1 MPPDGSPRR
10 CWPFLNEAPKPRLRR
25 CHPDCGGG
33 VRCRPSMK
41 LRSRDFGDD
50 SANTVQ
56 SVTIA
61 PSMKLRSRDFGDSV
75 FLSWS
80 VSVLSP
86 SMKLRS
92 RDFGDATPSF
102 ASWNIAAP
110 SMKLRSRDFGDQ
122 VLEDAHYFREDDPSM
137 KLRSR
142 DFGDLYPYAMLCALD
157 ASPQ

>member
-1 MPPDGSPRR
+1 MDLHDVAG
-10 CWPFLNEAPKPRLRR
+10 
-25 CHPDCGGG
+25 
-33 VRCRPSMK
+33 PS
-41 LRSRDFGDD
+41 
-50 SANTVQ
+50 
-56 SVTIA
+56 
-61 PSMKLRSRDFGDSV
+61 
-75 FLSWS
+75 
-80 VSVLSP
+80 

-102 ASWNIAAP
+102 ASWTIAAP

>member
-1 MPPDGSPRR
+1 MDLHDVAGPS
-10 CWPFLNEAPKPRLRR
+10 
-25 CHPDCGGG
+25 
-33 VRCRPSMK
+33 SMK
-41 LRSRDFGDD
+41 LRSRDFGD
-50 SANTVQ
+50 A
-56 SVTIA
+56 
-61 PSMKLRSRDFGDSV
+61 V

-102 ASWNIAAP
+102 ASWTIAAP

>member
-41 LRSRDFGDD
+41 LRSRDFGD
-50 SANTVQ
+50 
-56 SVTIA
+56 
-61 PSMKLRSRDFGDSV
+61 
-75 FLSWS
+75 
-80 VSVLSP
+80 
-86 SMKLRS
+86 
-92 RDFGDATPSF
+92 ATPSF
-102 ASWNIAAP
+102 ASWTIAAP
-110 SMKLRSRDFGDQ
+110 SMKLRSRDFGDW
-122 VLEDAHYFREDDPSM
+122 REQYHHVAAQPPSMKLRSRDFGDNGSMVRTVSCSLPSM